1 MGFTLDNTYCH
12 KKSSDLTLK
21 SFKSNYEIGPVLTDD
36 DYKTTEYIIFT
47 QFQNI
52 KLFYFIEEN
61 CFYKIEQ
68 KYFELSKT
76 SRMLFVRNKNNLP
89 STS

>member
-47 QFQNI
+47 QF
-52 KLFYFIEEN
+52 
-61 CFYKIEQ
+61 
-68 KYFELSKT
+68 
-76 SRMLFVRNKNNLP
+76 
-89 STS
+89 